1 MKKCWIIEQGC
12 YSDYRVVGIF
22 STKENAEKQMARIK
36 QDYEYDQPSIE
47 ERWLDPGI
55 DELNQG
61 LSQYIVG
68 FDGDGASVRSASSVE
83 SDDCHWIKGSSYT
96 VWAEN
101 DQAAIKIAAEKH
113 AQYKA
118 SREGLL

>member
-12 YSDYRVVGIF
+12 YSAYRVVGIF
-22 STKENAEKQMARIK
+22 TTKENAEKQMARIK
-36 QDYEYDQPSIE
+36 WGGEYDQPSIE
-47 ERWLDPGI
+47 ERWLDPGV

-61 LSQYIVG
+61 LSQFIVI
-68 FDGDGASVRSASSVE
+68 FDGAETTVKSYNSVE
-83 SDDCHWIKGSSYT
+83 SDDYHWMKGSSYT
-96 VWAEN
+96 VWAES

-118 SREGLL
+118 SQEGIS

>member
-96 VWAEN
+96 V
-101 DQAAIKIAAEKH
+101 
-113 AQYKA
+113 
-118 SREGLL
+118 

>member
-22 STKENAEKQMARIK
+22 STKENAEKQMARIEWHS
-36 QDYEYDQPSIE
+36 EYDQPSIE

-61 LSQYIVG
+61 LSQYNVR
-68 FDGDGASVRSASSVE
+68 FEGDETFVKSYNSVE
-83 SDDCHWIKGSSYT
+83 FDDYHWLKGSSYT
-96 VWAEN
+96 VWAKN
-101 DQAAIKIAAEKH
+101 DRAAIKIAAEKH

-118 SREGLL
+118 SQEGIS

>member
-22 STKENAEKQMARIK
+22 SSEENAEKQMARIK
-36 QDYEYDQPSIE
+36 WHGEYDQPSIK

-61 LSQYIVG
+61 LFQYTVR
-68 FDGDGASVRSASSVE
+68 FDKDGTSVKSANDIE
-83 SDDCHWIKGSSYT
+83 FDEYHWTTGSSYT

-118 SREGLL
+118 SQEGLL

>member
-1 MKKCWIIEQGC
+1 
-12 YSDYRVVGIF
+12 
-22 STKENAEKQMARIK
+22 MARIK
-36 QDYEYDQPSIE
+36 YHGEYDQPTIE

-61 LSQYIVG
+61 LSQYTVR
-68 FDGDGASVRSASSVE
+68 FEGDETSVKPANNVE
-83 SDDCHWIKGSSYT
+83 SNDYYWPTGSSYT

-101 DQAAIKIAAEKH
+101 DQAAIKIAAENH